1 MRDRTLVYSNSNHHE
16 NKILAF
22 KSEVK
27 NKMNKILK
35 KISSKANN
43 KRSRKKLRNNKILM
57 RENNNNQRGSLL

>member
-22 KSEVK
+22 NSEVK

-57 RENNNNQRGSLL
+57 RENNKNQRGSLL